1 MGAGRQR
8 RFVLV
13 DPCLT
18 GLGSHPYHYAAVIL
32 AAAARA
38 GCDRLLVTH
47 RDFTAPLPDVPV
59 LPAFTHTAYSK
70 YTLGGGLDSRP
81 GWRPSWLPQPP
92 WQVGHADRRRAE
104 RTAAFARE
112 VRPAFDGLA
121 AGDVV
126 LVATASEL
134 EAAGLARAI
143 AAAEPPPGVG
153 WHVQYHL
160 PIMTGFA
167 ADLPA
172 HAARIAAARGPLAA
186 ALAAATPHAIH
197 HHATTEELAWQY
209 ERLVGGPVGV
219 LPYPAQVPATRR
231 HDGAPL
237 RVACLGD
244 ARPEKG
250 SASLAA
256 IVAATAADPELA
268 GRVRFVVQTNRGYPA
283 ASRRREHLAVT
294 RSLAALARI
303 AAAGGPVELVAG
315 PLDAAAYAHQLATA
329 DIALLPYDQDRY
341 RCRCSG
347 VVLEALAGGLMP
359 IVTGGGWM
367 ARQFATPIEAHAA
380 AVRAAAE
387 VGEPRRLVR
396 PLVGRR
402 PLLVEPPAGPETAG
416 AWTAAVVE
424 VAWDGAADE
433 WLSLPPVRVAV
444 AGGTRP
450 PTVLAA
456 GTAGVAT
463 AVFPLPPR
471 ARPLVELTAACP
483 GRPAMPA
490 AVTIRTVRTGGP
502 VPASAVGLVIAAA
515 ADSAAAIREVV
526 RHADH
531 YRATA
536 AAHAATVRRAAT
548 ADEVVRRLLS

>member
-1 MGAGRQR
+1 MGACRPR

-18 GLGSHPYHYAAVIL
+18 GLGSHPYHYASLVL

-38 GCDRLLVTH
+38 GCERLLVTH
-47 RDFTAPLPDVPV
+47 RDFSAAVDDVPV

-70 YTLGGGLDSRP
+70 YTLGGGLDGRR
-81 GWRPSWLPQPP
+81 GRLPSWLPKPL
-92 WQVGHADRRRAE
+92 WQAGHATRRREE
-104 RTAAFARE
+104 RIATFARE
-112 VRPAFDGLA
+112 VLPALDGLA
-121 AGDVV
+121 PGDVV

-143 AAAEPPPGVG
+143 AAARPPTGVG

-160 PIMTGFA
+160 PILDGCA
-167 ADLPA
+167 ADLPGQ
-172 HAARIAAARGPLAA
+172 HARIATARGPLRA
-186 ALAAATPHAIH
+186 ALAVAAHAIH

-219 LPYPAQVPATRR
+219 LPYPAQVPAAARPAA
-231 HDGAPL
+231 APL

-250 SASLAA
+250 SAFLAA
-256 IVAATAADPELA
+256 IVAATEADPELA
-268 GRVRFVVQTNRGYPA
+268 GRVRFVVQSNRGYPA
-283 ASRRREHLAVT
+283 ASRRPEHVAVT
-294 RSLAALARI
+294 RSLATLARS

-315 PLDAAAYAHQLATA
+315 PLDADAYAHQLATA
-329 DIALLPYDQDRY
+329 DVALLPYDQDRY

-347 VVLEALAGGLMP
+347 VVLEALAGGVVP

-367 ARQFATPIEAHAA
+367 ARQLAIPTEAHAA
-380 AVRAAAE
+380 AVLAGAE
-387 VGEPRRLVR
+387 VRETRQLVR

-402 PLLVEPPAGPETAG
+402 PQTIDPPVEQEAGA

-424 VAWDGAADE
+424 VAWDGDDDE
-433 WLSLPPVRVAV
+433 RLSLPPVRVAV
-444 AGGTRP
+444 PGGPRP

-456 GTAGVAT
+456 GSSGSSS
-463 AVFPLPPR
+463 AVFPLPPGM
-471 ARPLVELTAACP
+471 RPRVELTAACG
-483 GRPAMPA
+483 GRAATPAT
-490 AVTIRTVRTGGP
+490 VTVRTVSTGGP
-502 VPASAVGLVIAAA
+502 VPAAAVGLVIAAA
-515 ADSAAAIREVV
+515 ADAPAAIREIV
-526 RHADH
+526 RHAGH

-536 AAHAATVRRAAT
+536 AAHAAVVRRAAS
-548 ADEVVRRLLS
+548 ADEVVRRLLT